1 MHHLPGRPL
10 ALVGV
15 GKMPDQAQDVSP
27 QSSRLGFCS
36 RDPEGDSYPATGP
49 SNRFHRSCSSFVGPG
64 DRPRQRDQTPLLVS
78 PLSAAS
84 NTHIAWPCLPLRRRV
99 TPRLL
104 PGRHGG
110 RPWRASWPLRSLLSA
125 PCCPQRPWQ
134 GIGEVGASVLDR
146 CGTMAGQWDS
156 SPEGHPPGIAAK
168 ADPAQIL
175 NP

>member
-1 MHHLPGRPL
+1 
-10 ALVGV
+10 
-15 GKMPDQAQDVSP
+15 MPDQAQDVSP

-125 PCCPQRPWQ
+125 PCCPQRPRRWQ
-134 GIGEVGASVLDR
+134 PGRVLER
-146 CGTMAGQWDS
+146 WVHLSSTGVGQWRDNGTVHLRGTPQAS
-156 SPEGHPPGIAAK
+156 QQRQTLPKS
-168 ADPAQIL
+168 
-175 NP
+175 